1 LRAAILV
8 RTFDV
13 GGAERQIV
21 ALSAGLVRRGHQV
34 TVVVVE
40 SGGTLV
46 PELRTA
52 GASVVELTEHGISEL
67 PLKLPSLLRRLRRFQ
82 PDVLYAQ
89 LAYGNVLGVLCRPF
103 LPRTKVVQGILVL
116 RPERD
121 PDAILV
127 RALYTAESASSRFAD
142 AVIAN
147 SDAAREQSIARG
159 FPPDRIHVVYNGINT
174 DRFRRDPIARK
185 MLRDDWSIGDDEVVI
200 GRIGRMRPTKDYPT
214 FLRAAAQA
222 GAVRSDLRFVA
233 VGDGPDRESIHGL
246 ASELG
251 LDDRLVWAGERS
263 DIAAV
268 MSALDIMVSSST
280 SESFANVIGE
290 AMACGVPCVV
300 TDAGDSAA
308 IVGSTGVVAS
318 TGSAASVAESVLDLA
333 ERLEADGD
341 RLRAEAR
348 ARVES
353 EFALDVM
360 VERTERVF
368 RDVSQHRRG
377 AA

>member
-1 LRAAILV
+1 
-8 RTFDV
+8 
-13 GGAERQIV
+13 
-21 ALSAGLVRRGHQV
+21 
-34 TVVVVE
+34 
-40 SGGTLV
+40 
-46 PELRTA
+46 
-52 GASVVELTEHGISEL
+52 
-67 PLKLPSLLRRLRRFQ
+67 
-82 PDVLYAQ
+82 
-89 LAYGNVLGVLCRPF
+89 
-103 LPRTKVVQGILVL
+103 
-116 RPERD
+116 
-121 PDAILV
+121 V

-368 RDVSQHRRG
+368 RDVSQHQRG

>member
-1 LRAAILV
+1 
-8 RTFDV
+8 
-13 GGAERQIV
+13 
-21 ALSAGLVRRGHQV
+21 
-34 TVVVVE
+34 
-40 SGGTLV
+40 
-46 PELRTA
+46 
-52 GASVVELTEHGISEL
+52 
-67 PLKLPSLLRRLRRFQ
+67 
-82 PDVLYAQ
+82 VL
-89 LAYGNVLGVLCRPF
+89 
-103 LPRTKVVQGILVL
+103 
-116 RPERD
+116 
-121 PDAILV
+121 
-127 RALYTAESASSRFAD
+127 
-142 AVIAN
+142 
-147 SDAAREQSIARG
+147 
-159 FPPDRIHVVYNGINT
+159 
-174 DRFRRDPIARK
+174 
-185 MLRDDWSIGDDEVVI
+185 I

-233 VGDGPDRESIHGL
+233 VGDGPDRESIRAL

-263 DIAAV
+263 DIVAV

-318 TGSAASVAESVLDLA
+318 TGSPASLAESVLDLA
-333 ERLEADGD
+333 ERLADDGD

-360 VERTERVF
+360 VEGTERVF